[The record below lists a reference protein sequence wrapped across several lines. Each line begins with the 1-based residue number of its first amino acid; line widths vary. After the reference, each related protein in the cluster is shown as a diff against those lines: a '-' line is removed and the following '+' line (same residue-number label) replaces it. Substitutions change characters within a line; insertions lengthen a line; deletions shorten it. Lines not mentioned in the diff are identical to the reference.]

1 MGHADP
7 RKHACAGTAAVGSLI
22 VPLDSKCTWPL
33 TFERLVKEDR
43 SSIRDDKCLLP
54 TKRVARTSQELSYE
68 IAVGDIY
75 ETKDPKTGEYL
86 IDALKRKA
94 SDVSSKIIFDDT
106 SGKDLWFFKADGAS
120 CREEL
125 LALVNR
131 NPLGYKEPEEKDAYN
146 GVKADVEALAA
157 NKDVYLLTNAE
168 TKIRVMFPR
177 DRNLQLE
184 VSPDVKQLWKD
195 CWQKAK
201 SADLEQDLKA
211 EGLASTKQEKPEKVV
226 GKRKGTGRQR
236 RTSKKNTAYDYLK
249 RGLGG
254 AGGA

>member
-1 MGHADP
+1 M
-7 RKHACAGTAAVGSLI
+7 
-22 VPLDSKCTWPL
+22 PLYCKCTWPL
-33 TFERLVKEDR
+33 TFETLVKEDR

-54 TKRVARTSQELSYE
+54 TKRVPRTSQELSYE

-75 ETKDPKTGEYL
+75 EIKDPKTGEYL
-86 IDALKRKA
+86 IDALKRNT
-94 SDVSSKIIFDDT
+94 KIIFDDTTDT
-106 SGKDLWFFKADGAS
+106 SGKDLWLFKADGAS

-146 GVKADVEALAA
+146 GVKDDVEALAE
-157 NKDVYLLTNAE
+157 NKDVYLLINAE

-177 DRNLQLE
+177 DRNLQLQ
-184 VSPDVKQLWKD
+184 VDSDIKQLWKD

-211 EGLASTKQEKPEKVV
+211 EGLAPTKQEKPEKVV